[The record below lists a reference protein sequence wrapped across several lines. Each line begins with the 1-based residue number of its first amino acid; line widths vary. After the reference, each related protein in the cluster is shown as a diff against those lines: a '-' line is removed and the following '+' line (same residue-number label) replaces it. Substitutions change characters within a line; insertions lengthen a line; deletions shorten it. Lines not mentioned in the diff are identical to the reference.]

1 MKSLVAALALISFSS
16 VAALACTQGELTKK
30 TTEFS
35 TKLQALAQKDSKKA
49 NDVSTKISSEASE
62 KTAKIKTIDDTC
74 SYYDELIKLVSQ

>member
-16 VAALACTQGELTKK
+16 VAALACTQDELTKK

-62 KTAKIKTIDDTC
+62 RPPRSKPSTTPAAITT
-74 SYYDELIKLVSQ
+74 SSSSW